1 MVTSGSYRVKQVKD
15 HHNLIAAFVTYSV
28 VMQIIYFRSF
38 IVFLQALEVALFC
51 ILLIAQWRYDL
62 ENVVVFLLLVALLGK
77 FNL

>member
-1 MVTSGSYRVKQVKD
+1 MGVIGLSKLKIIAIWS
-15 HHNLIAAFVTYSV
+15 AAFVTYSV
-28 VMQIIYFRSF
+28 VTQIIYFRSF